1 MPLNEIYNFL
11 QENREI
17 AKRQAELYTQ
27 TTVAQVGFGDGDLD
41 HDHYSCFLLIKLI
54 GGKGGDN
61 DGEVR

>member
-27 TTVAQVGFGDGDLD
+27 TTVAQVGFGDG
-41 HDHYSCFLLIKLI
+41 HDGLFFVDPI
-54 GGKGGDN
+54 D
-61 DGEVR
+61 